1 MGDIPYEVLQQGG
14 FVGPHFHGVFFFQN
28 VYWRVVI
35 PLVFGTVKLN
45 PFDAL
50 ATMPTQTRRYIE
62 SNNQRR
68 REYFL
73 LWADCLDY
81 GLGFGTTVD
90 NLSAKPFVEEMVKSV
105 DRELGSAVAELC
117 QKNPNP
123 NAMYSARQ
131 CVEKALKGFLS
142 FQTGLTAKKA
152 KSEFSHNLGRLIK
165 EIKNLCPNSELIS
178 IENQLDAFAPYQD
191 QYSGRVF
198 SRDELWHAYRLAQ
211 FAAAEL
217 VRAISGRNQR
227 AVIQE
232 SLQNIQ
238 R

>member
-14 FVGPHFHGVFFFQN
+14 FVGPDFHGVFFFQN

-35 PLVFGTVKLN
+35 PLVFGTCSLK

-50 ATMPTQTRRYIE
+50 ATMPAQVRRYLE
-62 SNNQRR
+62 SSHQRG
-68 REYFL
+68 REYIL

-81 GLGFGTTVD
+81 GLRFGTAIND
-90 NLSAKPFVEEMVKSV
+90 LSAKPFVEEMAKSV
-105 DRELGSAVAELC
+105 DRELRSAIAELC

-123 NAMYSARQ
+123 NAMYSARH

-142 FQTGLTAKKA
+142 FQTGLTAEKA
-152 KSEFSHNLGRLIK
+152 KSEFGHNLGRLMK
-165 EIKNLCPNSELIS
+165 EIKHLCPNSELIS

-191 QYSGRVF
+191 QYSGRSF
-198 SRDELWHAYRLAQ
+198 TRDELWHAYRLAQ

-217 VRAISGRNQR
+217 ARAISGRNQR
-227 AVIQE
+227 AVIHK

-238 R
+238 Q